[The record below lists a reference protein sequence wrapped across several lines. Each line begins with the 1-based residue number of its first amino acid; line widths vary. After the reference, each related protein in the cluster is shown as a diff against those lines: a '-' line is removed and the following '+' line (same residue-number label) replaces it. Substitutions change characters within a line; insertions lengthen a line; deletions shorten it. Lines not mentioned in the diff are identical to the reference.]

1 MICKNCGARIADNAG
16 FCGKCG
22 AKTASGQPS
31 REEIRARVQGGG
43 RQAATTRTAAPA
55 RRAAPAGGAMPLGLD
70 KSRLF
75 VLAAALL
82 SLLQIVYLF
91 VKSIFISISYGGES
105 ISDGD
110 SMFSMFSVLKEGNA
124 TFLAVLLLLL
134 CLALVASIAVPVL
147 LRRGQKPI
155 VTIVI
160 AALTLL
166 LFIISD
172 VAINKFFDTYN
183 LGVKPH
189 LGLAGWLFI
198 LNCLAIPALI
208 FLAGRGEE
216 PVPARAAARQ
226 PAARR
231 PAPAARPAVQRQA
244 PPRRGVNG
252 FSRPSAPAQHVSPPD
267 AETIA
272 ALRRMAEMHRQGLV
286 SDEEFARIKAEC
298 VARGWIRE

>member
-91 VKSIFISISYGGES
+91 VKSVFITISYGGES
-105 ISDGD
+105 VSDGA
-110 SMFSMFSVLKEGNA
+110 SMFSVLKEGNA

>member
-22 AKTASGQPS
+22 AKAAPAQPS

-43 RQAATTRTAAPA
+43 RQAAPVRSAAPA
-55 RRAAPAGGAMPLGLD
+55 RRAAQSGGAALQGLD

-91 VKSIFISISYGGES
+91 VKSVFITISYGGES
-105 ISDGD
+105 VSDGA
-110 SMFSMFSVLKEGNA
+110 SMFSVLKEGNA

-155 VTIVI
+155 VTIAV

-172 VAINKFFDTYN
+172 VAVNKFFDTYN

-198 LNCLAIPALI
+198 LNCLLIPALI
-208 FLAGRGEE
+208 FLAGRGEA
-216 PVPARAAARQ
+216 PAPARAAAARQ

-252 FSRPSAPAQHVSPPD
+252 FSRPSAPAQHVTVPD

-272 ALRRMAEMHRQGLV
+272 ALRRMAQMHQQGLV

>member
-1 MICKNCGARIADNAG
+1 
-16 FCGKCG
+16 
-22 AKTASGQPS
+22 
-31 REEIRARVQGGG
+31 
-43 RQAATTRTAAPA
+43 
-55 RRAAPAGGAMPLGLD
+55 MPQGLD

-91 VKSIFISISYGGES
+91 VKSVFISISYGGES
-105 ISDGD
+105 ISDGA
-110 SMFSMFSVLKEGNA
+110 SMFSVLKEGNA

-155 VTIVI
+155 VTIAV

-172 VAINKFFDTYN
+172 VAVNKFFDTYN

-198 LNCLAIPALI
+198 LNCLLIPALI
-208 FLAGRGEE
+208 FLAGRGEA
-216 PVPARAAARQ
+216 PTPARAAAARQ

-252 FSRPSAPAQHVSPPD
+252 FSRPSAPAQHVTVPD

-272 ALRRMAEMHRQGLV
+272 ALRRMAQMHQQGLV